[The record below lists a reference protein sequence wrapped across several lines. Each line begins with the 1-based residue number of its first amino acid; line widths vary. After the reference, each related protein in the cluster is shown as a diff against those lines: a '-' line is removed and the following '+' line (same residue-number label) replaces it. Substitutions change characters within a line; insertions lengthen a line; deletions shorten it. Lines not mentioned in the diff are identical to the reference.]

1 MCNPNIISTMESSND
16 NSIANNTNNNNNN
29 NNTNHESTSSIIK
42 TTEHSINLCT
52 DSSIENP
59 NWNYASNNSADIIL
73 IPSAFTVPTGTVH
86 RVRLLFKKL

>member
-59 NWNYASNNSADIIL
+59 NLSPFLDHFVYE
-73 IPSAFTVPTGTVH
+73 
-86 RVRLLFKKL
+86 